1 MLRILNFFA
10 IGLLVGLAVF
20 YQIHRNQQLENE
32 ILTLRAITGN
42 SQPNARAWSKDQP
55 LVAAPKFME
64 APDDTPK
71 EQLNAELY
79 TSRATAVTSAVAKTS
94 DAVVGINVVQ
104 LREVPNRFL
113 PSDPLGWMLFDER
126 MMPRT
131 IKQKVQNLGSG
142 FIISPDGYIVT
153 NEHVIRDASEV
164 WVTTT
169 ARHRYAAAVVGT
181 DPLTDMA
188 LLKIEATDLPI
199 IPMGNSDNAMVGE
212 WAIAMGNPYGLFDVN
227 DQPSVSVGV
236 ISALHRDF
244 ESEIDGRI
252 YTDMIQTD
260 AAINRGN
267 SGGPILTADGK
278 AIGMNTLIVSES
290 GGSVGIGFAIPS
302 NRIVA
307 TIDDLLKGGVNR
319 KFWIGI
325 RALDLSNTYARIQGL
340 TSSKGAIVTNVEP
353 GSPAAKAGI
362 QLEDIILE
370 ICDRQVESARSAAEI
385 LKSTDLRVGD
395 RMTMKICRKR
405 KVFTVTMTLVA
416 LPQEGKQGG

>member
-10 IGLLVGLAVF
+10 IGLLVGLVIF
-20 YQIHRNQQLENE
+20 YQVHRNQQLENE
-32 ILTLRAITGN
+32 IQVLRNLSTTGAQVVRDH
-42 SQPNARAWSKDQP
+42 STDMPMEATKY
-55 LVAAPKFME
+55 LAAPDEK
-64 APDDTPK
+64 PK
-71 EQLNAELY
+71 DALNSELY
-79 TSRATAVTSAVAKTS
+79 SSRATAVTRAVARTA

-104 LREVPNRFL
+104 VREVPNRFF

-131 IKQKVQNLGSG
+131 VKQKVQNLGSG

-169 ARHRYAAAVVGT
+169 ARHRYAAVVVGT

-188 LLKIEATDLPI
+188 LLKIDAAGLPS

-260 AAINRGN
+260 ASINHGN
-267 SGGPILTADGK
+267 SGGPLLNADGE

-290 GGSVGIGFAIPS
+290 GGSVGIGFAIPT
-302 NRIVA
+302 NRILA

-325 RALDLSNTYARIQGL
+325 RALDLNNTYARIQGL
-340 TSSKGAIVTNVEP
+340 SSSKGAVVTNVEP
-353 GSPAAKAGI
+353 GSPAAKTGI
-362 QLEDIILE
+362 QLEDVILE
-370 ICDRQVESARSAAEI
+370 IGGRPVESARSAAEI

-395 RMTMKICRKR
+395 KLTMKICRKR

-416 LPQEGKQGG
+416 LPQEGQQGG